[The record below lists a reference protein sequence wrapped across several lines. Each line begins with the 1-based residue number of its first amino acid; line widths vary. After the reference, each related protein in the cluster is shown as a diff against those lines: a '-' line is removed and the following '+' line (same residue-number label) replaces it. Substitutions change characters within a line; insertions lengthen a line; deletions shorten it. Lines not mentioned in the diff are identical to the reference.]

1 MFKKCITDTFVHSGK
16 NLKRKNELCKIQKK
30 MMMLLHE
37 YQAQGLLK
45 KYGVPVPRVNLNFI
59 KLFLSYHQINF

>member
-1 MFKKCITDTFVHSGK
+1 MFKKHITDTLLHSGRTNRRRGEIAK
-16 NLKRKNELCKIQKK
+16 VQKK

-45 KYGVPVPRVNLNFI
+45 KYTVPVPRVNFFLNFI
-59 KLFLSYHQINF
+59 

>member
-1 MFKKCITDTFVHSGK
+1 MFKNGITESFFQTGK
-16 NLKRKNELCKIQKK
+16 FLKSKNHLIKIPKR

-45 KYGVPVPRVNLNFI
+45 KYSVPIPRVII
-59 KLFLSYHQINF
+59 KK

>member
-1 MFKKCITDTFVHSGK
+1 MKKSITDTLRHSGK
-16 NLKRKNELCKIQKK
+16 SDYRRNEITKIQKR

-45 KYGVPVPRVNLNFI
+45 KYSLPIPKVNFKI
-59 KLFLSYHQINF
+59 KNLIGRSGSHRK

>member
-1 MFKKCITDTFVHSGK
+1 MLKKCITDTFNKSGK
-16 NLKRKNELCKIQKK
+16 YGRRKQDLIKIHKK

-45 KYGVPVPRVNLNFI
+45 KYSVPIPKV
-59 KLFLSYHQINF
+59 

>member
-1 MFKKCITDTFVHSGK
+1 MFKKCITDTYSLFGK
-16 NLKRKNELCKIQKK
+16 SLPKTKELTKVQKK

-45 KYGVPVPRVNLNFI
+45 KYNVPVPKV
-59 KLFLSYHQINF
+59 K

>member
-1 MFKKCITDTFVHSGK
+1 MFRTQITDTLIASGRS
-16 NLKRKNELCKIQKK
+16 LRRKNNLHKIQKR

-45 KYGVPVPRVNLNFI
+45 KYSVPTPRVN
-59 KLFLSYHQINF
+59 

>member
-1 MFKKCITDTFVHSGK
+1 MMNKIIANTCKVNKLIHNQSM
-16 NLKRKNELCKIQKK
+16 LKIQKR

-45 KYGVPVPRVNLNFI
+45 KYNVAIPKVI
-59 KLFLSYHQINF
+59 SA

>member
-1 MFKKCITDTFVHSGK
+1 MLKKHITDTMIGSG
-16 NLKRKNELCKIQKK
+16 RGSRRRGEITKIQKR

-45 KYGVPVPRVNLNFI
+45 KYSLPVPKVNHRILIFI
-59 KLFLSYHQINF
+59 